1 MLFAISAPAS
11 ESDDWGCFFSSKDSG
26 IFNYE
31 SIVESNR

>member
-11 ESDDWGCFFSSKDSG
+11 KSDDWSCFFSGKDGG

-31 SIVESNR
+31 SVVESNR